1 MFLGNRKNLDEKMA
15 TLEKENK
22 HLEIEIDK
30 YKKRVAELNQEV
42 NSLKKEQDSYRS
54 NLIECSYCFETI
66 KKDSQFCSNCGRR

>member
-42 NSLKKEQDSYRS
+42 NSLKKEQDSYRN
-54 NLIECSYCFETI
+54 NLIECSYCF
-66 KKDSQFCSNCGRR
+66 